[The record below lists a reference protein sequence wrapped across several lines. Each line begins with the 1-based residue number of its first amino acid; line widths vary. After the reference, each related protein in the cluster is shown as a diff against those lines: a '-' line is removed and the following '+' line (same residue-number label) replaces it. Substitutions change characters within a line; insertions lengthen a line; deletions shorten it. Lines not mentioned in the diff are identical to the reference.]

1 MCFSALPSMARK
13 KSCNIFCYLVDL
25 QVRISYTSNKNILLE
40 VNMSIVEVT
49 SLSTRGQV
57 VIPNNIRENLKLKPG
72 TKMIIIQEGDN
83 ILLKP
88 IKVPG
93 QNQFRKII
101 AIGDRI
107 REELELKESDIDIA
121 IKKVRQKDAN
131 RN

>member
-1 MCFSALPSMARK
+1 
-13 KSCNIFCYLVDL
+13 
-25 QVRISYTSNKNILLE
+25 
-40 VNMSIVEVT
+40 MSILEVT

-88 IKVPG
+88 IKVPR
-93 QNQFRKII
+93 QNQFEKII

-107 REELELKESDIDIA
+107 REELDLKENDVDTA
-121 IKKVRQKDAN
+121 IKKVRQKNAH
-131 RN
+131 RR